1 MQKRLPFFYGW
12 MIVTTMA
19 IVTMAQTASFNPVLG
34 IFLKPITTEFEWSRA
49 TFAGAISVG
58 TISGGLFSI
67 IVGPLLDKFGPRWIL
82 FLAFFFIG
90 WAILGLSFIQEL
102 WHFYGVIISMRTI
115 VSGIIA
121 MSVGVV
127 ISKWFIDRR
136 GRAQALAS
144 TGTRIGNSFMPLYA
158 QTLISGYGWRV
169 GAMGLGILTWSV
181 TLIPTILFLRRRPED
196 LGLLPDGNTERAILQ
211 DNNTVAGG
219 DQRASGKLDL
229 SLGRKQ
235 AMRTPAFYFILFA
248 TSSLYYGGAGINFNL
263 FPFFTDQGI
272 DPDTAVR
279 VMTSW
284 ALISAIGGLFVGFL
298 AEKIHVRFLMSGII
312 ISVSLGIGLL
322 SFVNN
327 VRGAY
332 LFAFTHGI
340 PWGGIPMLQQ
350 LVWADYFG
358 RESQG
363 AIRGITTPVQMLMNA
378 MGPLTTTLIFDATGS
393 YETIFRIFA
402 IGFLFSGLVLL
413 LAKPPDLVKIN
424 NALN

>member
-1 MQKRLPFFYGW
+1 M
-12 MIVTTMA
+12 TMA

-34 IFLKPITTEFEWSRA
+34 IFLKPITAEFEWSRA
-49 TFAGAISVG
+49 TFAGAISIG

-67 IVGPLLDKFGPRWIL
+67 VIGPLLDKFGPRWIL

-90 WAILGLSFIQEL
+90 WAIIGLSFIQEL
-102 WHFYGVIISMRTI
+102 WHFYGLMLSMRTI
-115 VSGIIA
+115 VSGVIA

-127 ISKWFIDRR
+127 ISKWFIDKR

-144 TGTRIGNSFMPLYA
+144 TGTRIGNSFMPLYV

-169 GAMGLGILTWSV
+169 GALGLGILTWSI

-196 LGLLPDGNTERAILQ
+196 LGLVPDGNTERVTIEDDSMLAESSK
-211 DNNTVAGG
+211 TKSA
-219 DQRASGKLDL
+219 KLDL
-229 SLGRKQ
+229 SLNRSQ
-235 AMRTPAFYFILFA
+235 AMKTPAFYFILFA

-279 VMTSW
+279 VMTTW
-284 ALISAIGGLFVGFL
+284 ALISALGGLIVGFL
-298 AEKIHVRFLMSGII
+298 AERIHVRFLMAGII
-312 ISVSLGIGLL
+312 MTVSGGIGFL
-322 SFVNN
+322 SLVNN
-327 VRGAY
+327 VRTAY
-332 LFAFTHGI
+332 IFAIVHGI

-363 AIRGITTPVQMLMNA
+363 AIRGVTTPVQMVMNA

-393 YETIFRIFA
+393 YDAIFRIFA
-402 IGFLFSGLVLL
+402 FGFLFAGLVLL
-413 LAKPPDLVKIN
+413 LAKPPNLLEITNSIK
-424 NALN
+424 

>member
-1 MQKRLPFFYGW
+1 
-12 MIVTTMA
+12 
-19 IVTMAQTASFNPVLG
+19 MAQTASFNPVLG

>member
-12 MIVTTMA
+12 MIVITMA

-34 IFLKPITTEFEWSRA
+34 IFLKPITAEFEWSRA

-58 TISGGLFSI
+58 TISGGFFSI
-67 IVGPLLDKFGPRWIL
+67 VVGPLLDKFGPRWIL

-115 VSGIIA
+115 VSGVIA

-144 TGTRIGNSFMPLYA
+144 TGTRIGNSFMPLYV

-196 LGLLPDGNTERAILQ
+196 LGLVPDGNTDRVDGNTENERA
-211 DNNTVAGG
+211 
-219 DQRASGKLDL
+219 SSKLDL
-229 SLGRKQ
+229 SLDRKQ

-279 VMTSW
+279 VMTTW
-284 ALISAIGGLFVGFL
+284 ALISAAGGLLVGFL

-312 ISVSLGIGLL
+312 ITVSLGIGLL

-327 VRGAY
+327 VRTAY
-332 LFAFTHGI
+332 IFAFAHGI

-363 AIRGITTPVQMLMNA
+363 AIRGVTTPVQMLMNA

-393 YETIFRIFA
+393 YEAIFRIFA
-402 IGFLFSGLVLL
+402 VGFLFAGLILL
-413 LAKPPDLVKIN
+413 LAKPPNLVEITN
-424 NALN
+424 SQN